1 MADNKEKETT
11 EQPQGIFLPKTADLV
26 KRLDLLEKRIAKQAK
41 EHNKLFEAA
50 EHTAELL
57 NQEREE
63 RKAERESLNPK
74 LLSFERKLVDAGTM
88 LNRLNNQVD
97 NITRRPGTFPPETV
111 GAVLGRTN
119 AGQIYWFVSSITFA
133 EAQEAVRGELEE
145 KPGFEFTFLPIM
157 PKKNK

>member
-1 MADNKEKETT
+1 MQNDKEQLEEQRT
-11 EQPQGIFLPKTADLV
+11 EKAPKIADLI
-26 KRLDLLEKRIAKQAK
+26 KRLDLAEKRIAKQER

-57 NQEREE
+57 KTERDE
-63 RKAERESLNPK
+63 RKAETENLRAK
-74 LLSFERKLVDAGTM
+74 LSAFDSKIVEAGTM

-133 EAQEAVRGELEE
+133 EAQEAVKGELEE

>member
-1 MADNKEKETT
+1 MQNDKEQQE
-11 EQPQGIFLPKTADLV
+11 EQAMEKAPKIADLI
-26 KRLDLLEKRIAKQAK
+26 KRLDLLEKRIEKQVR
-41 EHNKLFEAA
+41 EHSKLFDAA
-50 EHTAELL
+50 ENTAELL
-57 NQEREE
+57 KDERDE
-63 RKAERESLNPK
+63 RKAEQESFRAK
-74 LLSFERKLVDAGTM
+74 LMAFDSKIVEAGTM

-133 EAQEAVRGELEE
+133 EAQEAVKGELDE

-157 PKKNK
+157 PKKDK

>member
-1 MADNKEKETT
+1 MQNDKEQQE
-11 EQPQGIFLPKTADLV
+11 EQAMEKAPKIADLI
-26 KRLDLLEKRIAKQAK
+26 KRLDLLEKRIEKQVR
-41 EHNKLFEAA
+41 EHSKLFDAA
-50 EHTAELL
+50 ENTAELL
-57 NQEREE
+57 KDERDE
-63 RKAERESLNPK
+63 RKAEQESFRAK
-74 LLSFERKLVDAGTM
+74 LMAFDSKIVEAGTM

-133 EAQEAVRGELEE
+133 EAQEAVKGELEE

-157 PKKNK
+157 PKKQK

>member
-1 MADNKEKETT
+1 MQNDKEQLEEQTEEKAPKMADL
-11 EQPQGIFLPKTADLV
+11 I
-26 KRLDLLEKRIAKQAK
+26 KRLDLAEKRISKQAK

-63 RKAERESLNPK
+63 RKAEQESLKPK
-74 LLSFERKLVDAGTM
+74 LISFENKLVEAGTM

-111 GAVLGRTN
+111 GAVLGRTS
-119 AGQIYWFVSSITFA
+119 AGQIYWFVSSITYA

-145 KPGFEFTFLPIM
+145 KPGFEFTFLPVM
-157 PKKNK
+157 PKK

>member
-1 MADNKEKETT
+1 MQNDKEQQE
-11 EQPQGIFLPKTADLV
+11 EQAMEKAPKIADLI
-26 KRLDLLEKRIAKQAK
+26 KRLDLLEKRIEKQVR
-41 EHNKLFEAA
+41 EHSKLFDAA
-50 EHTAELL
+50 EKKAELL
-57 NQEREE
+57 KDERDE
-63 RKAERESLNPK
+63 RKAEQESFRAK
-74 LLSFERKLVDAGTM
+74 LMAFDSKIVEAGTM

-133 EAQEAVRGELEE
+133 EAQEAVKGELEE

-157 PKKNK
+157 PKKQK